1 MDLPD
6 LQLHVG
12 AEQQFVESPSTAREA
27 DPLLLNEPQ
36 RLTDITEQQSSI
48 EVVENS
54 VVDHSAVDH
63 PVVEHSVVAHPVI
76 NHTVVNHA
84 LVDIVDSKEPLNIT
98 DPEHTDIQA
107 TEEFHDLNSTI
118 VNSQPEQRPVKQ
130 RPPKPRDPAKHKPS
144 PKRKEPSTVK
154 DSSKSKKSLKVERPS
169 KPKGLSK
176 SKESVETKR
185 SHKKKVLPGKFESS
199 KISRSKL
206 VSTKTSKQELP
217 KPVVTRSRSPKAS
230 SPRLLG
236 LKPKESSKESSE
248 SIAHR
253 LRASALVNSGSAMG
267 SVLGRP
273 SRSQERKQT
282 TEANAVN
289 KTCSDE
295 SKNSGDFLPPPL
307 LPPPLLPPKK
317 HKSNAAVLVKQS
329 STKRTEKKCFAVS
342 RERSSVKAKRV
353 PSVHGKSPKLNSI
366 PKRPLR
372 SLRRDL
378 RSRSKFKMPQAEPVT
393 GPTTRRSTRSQNT
406 SSASSNTDSQD
417 ETKSTSSTSSSVTR
431 RPTVRKAKERQ
442 VAKRKSKATTVS
454 STSGEEND
462 TKGSKP
468 KK

>member
-27 DPLLLNEPQ
+27 EPLLLNEPQ

-63 PVVEHSVVAHPVI
+63 PVVEHSVGAHPVI

-236 LKPKESSKESSE
+236 LKPKESSE